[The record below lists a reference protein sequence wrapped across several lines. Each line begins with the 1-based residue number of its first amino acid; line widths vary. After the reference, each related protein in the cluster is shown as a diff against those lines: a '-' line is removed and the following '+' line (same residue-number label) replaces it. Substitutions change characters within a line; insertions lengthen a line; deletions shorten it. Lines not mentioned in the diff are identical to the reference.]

1 MTRLVYTSSG
11 VWGEWS
17 VLQGAKPVL
26 TLFWVTTCNVKS
38 KINMLWQENNIVQTP
53 GGLQF
58 EGKFP
63 GNYFEKFKDEKFC
76 KMWKKEA
83 Y

>member
-1 MTRLVYTSSG
+1 MWSPRLICYG
-11 VWGEWS
+11 R
-17 VLQGAKPVL
+17 K
-26 TLFWVTTCNVKS
+26 
-38 KINMLWQENNIVQTP
+38 NNIVQTP

>member
-11 VWGEWS
+11 VWGAWS

-38 KINMLWQENNIVQTP
+38 KINMLWQEKQRCTDPRWLN
-53 GGLQF
+53 F

-63 GNYFEKFKDEKFC
+63 GNYFEKFEDEKFC
-76 KMWKKEA
+76 RMWKKEA

>member
-1 MTRLVYTSSG
+1 M
-11 VWGEWS
+11 
-17 VLQGAKPVL
+17 L

-38 KINMLWQENNIVQTP
+38 KILIFYGRKNNIVQTP